1 MDRSS
6 QSHSQNADSP
16 FSLVRSH
23 LSIIPHYRQPITLHK
38 RRFSILIG
46 PFLIDSCQLTH
57 FQVICI
63 IFGPIRG
70 RYLCFPIPH
79 YYCGTIRN
87 LIVVYA
93 SSIKVYLVGPRGL
106 MDKASDFGS
115 EDSRLESWRGRRSF
129 LFWSALG
136 FAFFV
141 GSDQR
146 LTLETSL
153 SPFSLLWYNLLYQ
166 FL

>member
-1 MDRSS
+1 MPKSDIIAKALHCSLIATVLILAHIEVYWIFCTISS
-6 QSHSQNADSP
+6 PNKTIQ
-16 FSLVRSH
+16 R
-23 LSIIPHYRQPITLHK
+23 
-38 RRFSILIG
+38 
-46 PFLIDSCQLTH
+46 
-57 FQVICI
+57 
-63 IFGPIRG
+63 
-70 RYLCFPIPH
+70 
-79 YYCGTIRN
+79 CGTIRN

-106 MDKASDFGS
+106 MDNASDFGS
-115 EDSRLESWRGRRSF
+115 EDSRFESWRGRRSV
-129 LFWSALG
+129 LACSC
-136 FAFFV
+136 FAFFL